1 MKQKRATARCVSASS
16 ARARSKKTSSGVG
29 RQWRAIGHL
38 DHAAVEVLVLQHAE
52 RAGRREHGEYAEVSN
67 RDVSKC
73 RACLS
78 RRHGGLR
85 EAAATLVTLELCE
98 ELGEPL
104 LFPSNAERERERDG
118 ERKIER
124 GRDREIERIGRTN
137 K

>member
-67 RDVSKC
+67 CDVSKC

-104 LFPSNAERERERDG
+104 LFPSNAERERERWRKRG
-118 ERKIER
+118 ERER
-124 GRDREIERIGRTN
+124 ERER
-137 K
+137 